1 MRLHELSARIDQLF
15 SDSNGDDIFQL
26 ADEVAEFFRDSFAD
40 LKTVDLNNEE
50 CLEFEKCL
58 LFVEYYLI
66 HLGKSKFLF
75 FILLDMINGD
85 NRFDLIRCRL
95 KLMDYANKVNNIQSG
110 WMPALNEI
118 VLCSNELSQYGQVGI
133 LSNTSQE
140 VFFDRALITALLDIR
155 KMLRQISEENNFMPH
170 LFDLVMKD
178 GIVAQ
183 KLGLRIMQLSTSPEN
198 IFDLFD
204 FYKN

>member
-1 MRLHELSARIDQLF
+1 
-15 SDSNGDDIFQL
+15 
-26 ADEVAEFFRDSFAD
+26 
-40 LKTVDLNNEE
+40 
-50 CLEFEKCL
+50 
-58 LFVEYYLI
+58 
-66 HLGKSKFLF
+66 
-75 FILLDMINGD
+75 
-85 NRFDLIRCRL
+85 
-95 KLMDYANKVNNIQSG
+95 
-110 WMPALNEI
+110 
-118 VLCSNELSQYGQVGI
+118 LSQYGQVGI